1 MLIFFLLFALA
12 LMVTLYGRSKY
23 RLIYDEEIKNLSPSG
38 LTGEKLARRILDEA
52 GIEGVEI
59 VKSVGLFADFY
70 DPSRKRLS
78 LAPQHF
84 AGSTYSALGVAAHEV
99 GHAIQ
104 QKAGYHPLKWR
115 ITAVKASMYLTLP
128 VVVIG
133 TIMTLMTKAVFLLI
147 ISWTLLLVYN
157 LFTMPIELDASERSK
172 KILRAI
178 KPFANYDE
186 RVGVEKMMRVAP
198 AAYIE
203 GLFTTLSWVGSLIP
217 SLLSSDDSQD
227 ENKEQK

>member
-1 MLIFFLLFALA
+1 M
-12 LMVTLYGRSKY
+12 TLYGRSKY
-23 RLIYDEEIKNLSPSG
+23 RLVYDEEIKNLSPSG
-38 LTGEKLARRILDEA
+38 LTGEKLARLILDES

-59 VKSVGLFADFY
+59 VKSAGLFADFY
-70 DPSRKRLS
+70 DPGRKRLS

-84 AGSTYSALGVAAHEV
+84 GGSTFSALGVAAHEA

-104 QKAGYHPLKWR
+104 QQAGYHPLNWR
-115 ITAVKASMYLTLP
+115 ITAVKATMYLTLP
-128 VVVIG
+128 VVVVG
-133 TIMTLMTKAVFLLI
+133 TVMTLMTKAVFLLV
-147 ISWTLLLVYN
+147 ISWTFLLAYN

-186 RVGVEKMMRVAP
+186 RAGVEKMMRVAP

-203 GLFTTLSWVGSLIP
+203 GFFTTLSWVASLIP
-217 SLLSSDDSQD
+217 SLISSDDSQD
-227 ENKEQK
+227 EK